1 MSEKGSPTF
10 LVFLAEDDP
19 GDANLVK
26 TAFHEGGYSCQIE
39 HAWDGAE
46 LMVMLKAA
54 LESGGRLPDLLVLDI
69 NMPRK
74 NGIEV
79 LSEVKADSA
88 LRDIPV
94 VMLTTSEADRDVA
107 KAYQT
112 GASGYVSKP
121 VDVDSLFN
129 LIKGIEDYWF
139 GTMRRPR

>member
-1 MSEKGSPTF
+1 MSEKGSSAF

-26 TAFHEGGYSCQIE
+26 TAFQEGGYSCQIE

-46 LMVMLKAA
+46 LMLMLKSA
-54 LESGGRLPDLLVLDI
+54 LDSGARLPDLLVLDI

-79 LSEVKADSA
+79 LSEVKADAA